1 MSLLRNRKKYLN
13 KKSLSRPNQQATFLT
28 NDNETPLCT
37 CRKASYTLEAVVV
50 FPLMAVFLVFLLF
63 FFRIMQVETKVQSAL
78 IYAGRSAAVISS
90 VTSSDTAALAAAK
103 GIFEKEVADDLYVR
117 KYVQGKSM
125 GIVLTESKVSDTYI
139 DLRATYRVKYPI
151 RIFGSKSLTLI
162 AESKNRRWNGKK
174 EGNEKADDDRFVYC
188 TPNGTVYHLKKDCAY
203 LDLSIHSTVY
213 SNIAST
219 RNKNGHKYSACSRC
233 VDKNKTNSV
242 VYITDYGTCYHCAL
256 SCAGLKRTVYKV
268 KRTEISDKKA
278 CSKCGF
284 KDR

>member
-13 KKSLSRPNQQATFLT
+13 KKSLSRPYQQAIFLT

-50 FPLMAVFLVFLLF
+50 FPLMAAFLVLLLF
-63 FFRIMQVETKVQSAL
+63 FFRMMQVETKVQSAL

-90 VTSSDTAALAAAK
+90 VTSSDAAALAAAK
-103 GIFEKEVADDLYVR
+103 AIFDKEVADDLYVR

-139 DLRATYRVKYPI
+139 GLRATYRVKYPI
-151 RIFGSKSLTLI
+151 GIFGTKVFTLV
-162 AESKNRRWNGKK
+162 AESKNRRWNGKE
-174 EGNEKADDDRFVYC
+174 EGNEKADYDGYVYC

-203 LDLSIHSTVY
+203 LDLSIHSTAY
-213 SNIAST
+213 SNITSI
-219 RNKNGHKYSACSRC
+219 RNKNGHKYNACSRC
-233 VDKNKTNSV
+233 VDKDKTNSV
-242 VYITDYGTCYHCAL
+242 VYITDYGTCFHLVL
-256 SCAGLKRTVYKV
+256 SCSGLKRTVYKV
-268 KRTEISDKKA
+268 KWAEVSDKKA

-284 KDR
+284 KD